1 MQDCQ
6 IDELNKKQ
14 FLKNVS
20 PNLSQ
25 NNEQHNIQHNIH
37 NNNIQHIENQ
47 HQNITNNITIKM
59 DNLNI
64 FDQDFDLTHINDLNK
79 LNIILSKYIYSSF
92 YENILKN
99 RSNNNIV
106 IDEKT
111 QSAFVY
117 NKYDDKDDY
126 KQCNLDIIIEDVMK
140 KLNKQLKVI
149 LHHLEP
155 EFDNG
160 NKKLKE
166 VFKDANQDINDKFN
180 DFKKS
185 SNVKNIVNNCF
196 TKILTDNKIVAL
208 EFVKDKFSS
217 NENIQ
222 NKNNDIGY

>member
-20 PNLSQ
+20 PNLSK

-79 LNIILSKYIYSSF
+79 LNIILSKYIYFSF

-106 IDEKT
+106 IDKKT

-126 KQCNLDIIIEDVMK
+126 K
-140 KLNKQLKVI
+140 
-149 LHHLEP
+149 
-155 EFDNG
+155 
-160 NKKLKE
+160 
-166 VFKDANQDINDKFN
+166 
-180 DFKKS
+180 
-185 SNVKNIVNNCF
+185 
-196 TKILTDNKIVAL
+196 
-208 EFVKDKFSS
+208 
-217 NENIQ
+217 
-222 NKNNDIGY
+222 